1 MKSLNVGNPR
11 QPRPSRNVF
20 AFEQTTVQVFPRER
34 WPDITQASRTGAL
47 QRVFFVKEGTRRTE
61 KRTLSARRSWMVM
74 IIANCSCLAWGCLI
88 ATQWGCWNP
97 CTPSFNLW
105 SPRPSQPFKSSLF
118 LPCFK
123 RGWPLNTTLPLPH
136 PPSRGYSLDI
146 HIYAHICIYIYHVS
160 WMCVYNHRSSPCTSL
175 PPPLVSLPSSSDL
188 SVCQSSLS
196 LSPRIRCSCVFQGE
210 RVRHEMGLK
219 GLTVYKLEGR
229 EGEGRVK
236 LLDSSADRC
245 LGLA

>member
-1 MKSLNVGNPR
+1 M
-11 QPRPSRNVF
+11 
-20 AFEQTTVQVFPRER
+20 EVFPRER

-123 RGWPLNTTLPLPH
+123 RGWAPEHHPPPYPH
-136 PPSRGYSLDI
+136 PPILDI
-146 HIYAHICIYIYHVS
+146 LSIYIYMCMCIYIYIYIPRVS
-160 WMCVYNHRSSPCTSL
+160 WTGWMCVYNHRSSPCTSL
-175 PPPLVSLPSSSDL
+175 PPPLVSLPPSSGL

-196 LSPRIRCSCVFQGE
+196 LSPRIRCSCVFQ
-210 RVRHEMGLK
+210 RHVDEMGLK
-219 GLTVYKLEGR
+219 GLTVYKLEGGR
-229 EGEGRVK
+229 ERG
-236 LLDSSADRC
+236 
-245 LGLA
+245 